1 MGEAVQCHFSVILYE
16 ATEEGW
22 KGGGNTAEV
31 SFQRHICGF
40 YVLVWL
46 KPGKRQLQACMLS
59 EHVYCFSLQQIT
71 FDT

>member
-1 MGEAVQCHFSVILYE
+1 MGE
-16 ATEEGW
+16 
-22 KGGGNTAEV
+22 NTAEV

-46 KPGKRQLQACMLS
+46 KPGKLQLQACMLS